1 MLSKHHHIY
10 AGDKLQTKWGVL
22 YPWQK
27 KTLIVEQQ
35 CKNNQCSLNK
45 DDIQWA
51 LFRKLFACLCSSI
64 YGKIKKR
71 KKIILDSTMTWSY
84 ITWDCEQNVV
94 QKKTPKTSIQV
105 GFFFFS
111 FCHLKC
117 PGWSKNEV
125 PPGCKSFSKF
135 WKPLTKM
142 SLLLTLS
149 IRAEIAKGSYPDVFS
164 LNLLQRLHTSSRHS
178 VGMSAYCFL
187 PGISFLSL
195 DMHKLCVTYRT

>member
-10 AGDKLQTKWGVL
+10 AGHKLQTKWGVL

-105 GFFFFS
+105 GFFFFHS
-111 FCHLKC
+111 VIWNAQDEVRMKC
-117 PGWSKNEV
+117 PRVVKASPNSESHWQKWA
-125 PPGCKSFSKF
+125 C
-135 WKPLTKM
+135 
-142 SLLLTLS
+142 
-149 IRAEIAKGSYPDVFS
+149 Y
-164 LNLLQRLHTSSRHS
+164 
-178 VGMSAYCFL
+178 
-187 PGISFLSL
+187 
-195 DMHKLCVTYRT
+195 